1 MSLGRQI
8 TPRHL
13 LEGHFPR
20 RAGGVEQ
27 NGPGQKLL
35 MEASTMVLVAAHSD
49 VAHEV
54 DYVVVAGRV
63 ATASVGVPVHRI
75 AAV

>member
-13 LEGHFPR
+13 LGGHFPH

-27 NGPGQKLL
+27 SDLGQKLL

-49 VAHEV
+49 VAHGV
-54 DYVVVAGRV
+54 DYAVVAGRV
-63 ATASVGVPVHRI
+63 ATASVGAPVHRM